1 MHQRVE
7 LRFRQRMR
15 SIFRLSQARAR
26 SARIRDYFMPLL
38 PSRICEVPADEA
50 RRSCDADAH
59 VWDTLQAAGG
69 FVNLIAK
76 AALHFTFGPAMNS
89 AHDEPSAISAADI
102 PEDLATSR
110 FTPPASAAVPD
121 DLATLMVAKPTGS
134 HLQTANEGTSPL
146 GANPAAE
153 VPFIFGR
160 RIAKGGMG
168 AILEASDCKLGRT
181 IAVKVMLSEAG
192 VSEAQKQRFIQEA
205 AVLARLA
212 HPNIVPVYDLGL
224 DAEGELFYT
233 MKLVKGRTLQHI
245 LDELRREH
253 PEDLR
258 EFTLDR
264 LLTIFRKVCDAL
276 AFAHANKIIHRDLKP
291 ENIMVGEFGEVLV
304 MDWGIAKLLG
314 SSNDET
320 NPAHSSFDIPHSTFT
335 TPTGPDSIT
344 ATLDGAVMGTPNYMS
359 PEQSMGRVNEMD
371 ARSDIFSLGGILYAI
386 LTLRPPVEGNDV
398 REVLAKVATADITAP
413 TTFGTSTGGR
423 QPQAKSNIVAARMIK
438 PLPHLKGGRVPV
450 ALSAVAMKALTLDK
464 AQRYQNVAAF
474 SEDIE
479 AYQNGFATSAE
490 NAGAWTQA
498 LLFIKRHRA
507 ASVGAFL
514 VLIVS
519 GTLGTKALLE
529 GRRAEHLL
537 GELRETAPT
546 FAAQSRVLLAEGN
559 IEAAL
564 LKIGYATKLVPENA
578 DYRTS
583 RANLLQTTER
593 LTEAAEEF
601 RRVLELRPG
610 DGLASSNLSLCE
622 RLLKE
627 QNGGVTLPPERLS
640 QLMDALIAQKRDLE
654 ASTLAPRLNKSS
666 QMTREMILA
675 RLSFYTS
682 QKGWNDSRLIFNTDF
697 LKGGFQLNLEQLQLG
712 DMAALKDL
720 PIKGLT
726 LWNTSISDLTPL
738 QGLPLESLS
747 FGQNPRI
754 SDISPLQGMKLR
766 WLNLR
771 DSKIKDLSPLAGMPI
786 ESLDLEGSTNVTDF
800 SILRDM
806 PLKQLSLHRC
816 FRVNK
821 LDFLKGHKIEF
832 LTISMTFVNDIS
844 FVKGMPLRGLTL
856 PAQVLDCSPLEGNKT
871 LEGLGLPDELV
882 DTRFLSSLK
891 KLQYVDARSVG
902 KTSKERMPVREYLA
916 RFGPDLPLVQAV
928 RAALSG
934 QDMKPVPARCIEVD
948 SDGWLKL
955 SLYNVGI
962 KDLSGLSGLAIKH
975 LDISTN
981 PVSDLTP
988 LRGMPLRFLNS
999 ADNMCLD
1006 VAPLADCPELEE
1018 LVVAG
1023 HYINVYPKNID
1034 ELRSLPRLRYLSR
1047 RFDSATSHPAQT
1059 TEEFWKEY
1067 EMSKSR
1073 TKTVEEFW
1081 KESGLKQA
1089 AERK

>member
-1 MHQRVE
+1 MRQRVE

-15 SIFRLSQARAR
+15 SIFRLSQALAR

-76 AALHFTFGPAMNS
+76 AARHFTFGPAMNS

-110 FTPPASAAVPD
+110 ITPPASAAVPD

-320 NPAHSSFDIPHSTFT
+320 NPAHSSFDIPHSSLT
-335 TPTGPDSIT
+335 TPTGPDFIT

-398 REVLAKVATADITAP
+398 HEVLAKVATADITAP

-490 NAGAWTQA
+490 QAGAWTQA
-498 LLFIKRHRA
+498 LLFIKRHRT
-507 ASVGAFL
+507 ASVGASL
-514 VLIVS
+514 VLLVGGI
-519 GTLGTKALLE
+519 LGTKALLE
-529 GRRAEHLL
+529 GRRAEQLLIKAEQTL
-537 GELRETAPT
+537 GELRGTAPV
-546 FAAQSRVLLAEGN
+546 FELQSRSSLTAGDLDEALA
-559 IEAAL
+559 
-564 LKIGYATKLVPENA
+564 KIGYASKLTPENA
-578 DYRTS
+578 DYRLA
-583 RANLLQTTER
+583 RAHLLQSTQR
-593 LTEAAEEF
+593 LTEAADEY
-601 RRVLELRPG
+601 RQVLALRAYDNSAKTNLKICEDLIAGKRGAEKLP
-610 DGLASSNLSLCE
+610 LA
-622 RLLKE
+622 LL
-627 QNGGVTLPPERLS
+627 N
-640 QLMDALIAQKRDLE
+640 QLLDALITQHRDLE
-654 ASTLAPRLNKSS
+654 AAPLSKLLHRDGETLKA
-666 QMTREMILA
+666 TVLA
-675 RLSFYTS
+675 KLSFYRS
-682 QKGWNDSRLIFNTDF
+682 QKGWNDNRLGYFNGGINLTLTD
-697 LKGGFQLNLEQLQLG
+697 LAPG
-712 DMAALKDL
+712 DLSALRGL
-720 PIKGLT
+720 PINRLT
-726 LWNTSISDLTPL
+726 LGNSNLTDLRPLAGMPLEWLSISYTKVSDLS
-738 QGLPLESLS
+738 SLS
-747 FGQNPRI
+747 
-754 SDISPLQGMKLR
+754 GMKLR
-766 WLNLR
+766 VLKMRGL
-771 DSKIKDLSPLAGMPI
+771 DVKDLSPLNGMPL
-786 ESLDLEGSTNVTDF
+786 EDLDLEDCRQ
-800 SILRDM
+800 ID
-806 PLKQLSLHRC
+806 
-816 FRVNK
+816 
-821 LDFLKGHKIEF
+821 
-832 LTISMTFVNDIS
+832 DI
-844 FVKGMPLRGLTL
+844 
-856 PAQVLDCSPLEGNKT
+856 
-871 LEGLGLPDELV
+871 
-882 DTRFLSSLK
+882 
-891 KLQYVDARSVG
+891 
-902 KTSKERMPVREYLA
+902 
-916 RFGPDLPLVQAV
+916 
-928 RAALSG
+928 AA
-934 QDMKPVPARCIEVD
+934 
-948 SDGWLKL
+948 
-955 SLYNVGI
+955 
-962 KDLSGLSGLAIKH
+962 
-975 LDISTN
+975 
-981 PVSDLTP
+981 
-988 LRGMPLRFLNS
+988 LRGMPLRFLNL
-999 ADNMCLD
+999 NMCFKLQDISPLKGMSLESLIISSTHVADIGVLKGMPLRSLTMRASYISDCSPIEGSQTLMEISLPHVVLDYRFLLTLPKLQKISSALGSRYFSFEPAKEFIARHDPESPEIIAARKALADARIGAIVGAERFEVDSDRKLKLHLFNLGIRDLSRLRELPIKYLDLSLSFGLSDLEPLRGMPLKFLNLERTECFD
-1006 VAPLADCPELEE
+1006 VAPLAECPELEE
-1018 LVVAG
+1018 LVLAG
-1023 HYINVYPKNID
+1023 RPIAVGMPVTYPKNL
-1034 ELRSLPRLRYLSR
+1034 ELLRSHPKLRYLSLGLNP
-1047 RFDSATSHPAQT
+1047 ATQHPAQ
-1059 TEEFWKEY
+1059 
-1067 EMSKSR
+1067 
-1073 TKTVEEFW
+1073 TVEEFW
-1081 KESGLKQA
+1081 KEYDARQA
-1089 AERK
+1089 AGQK